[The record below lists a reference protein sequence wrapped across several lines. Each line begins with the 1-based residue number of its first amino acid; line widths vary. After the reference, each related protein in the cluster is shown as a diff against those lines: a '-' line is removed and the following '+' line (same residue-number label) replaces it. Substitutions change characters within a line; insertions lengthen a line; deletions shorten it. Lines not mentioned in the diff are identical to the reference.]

1 MLISTEALAEFIH
14 VNCSHEYAMKVI
26 DQLDATV
33 LQRNITIDKIYEVI
47 EELNELQ
54 PKLNKFQIIT
64 YILETALAIGCI
76 ASAIGTT
83 SAGYAGVVATG
94 AYNLT
99 HNHACNRKVKNVR
112 EAMNEDNRHRD
123 KLQALLC

>member
-1 MLISTEALAEFIH
+1 MLTSTEAFAEFIH
-14 VNCSHEYAMKVI
+14 INCSHEYAMKVI

-33 LQRNITIDKIYEVI
+33 VQRNITIDKIYYEVI

-83 SAGYAGVVATG
+83 SAGYAGFFAIG
-94 AYNLT
+94 
-99 HNHACNRKVKNVR
+99 R
-112 EAMNEDNRHRD
+112 
-123 KLQALLC
+123 